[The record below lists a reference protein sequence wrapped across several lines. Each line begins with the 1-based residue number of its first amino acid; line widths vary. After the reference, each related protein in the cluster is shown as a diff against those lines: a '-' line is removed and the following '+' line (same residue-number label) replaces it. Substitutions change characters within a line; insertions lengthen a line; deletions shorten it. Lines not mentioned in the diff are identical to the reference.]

1 MLRTA
6 QGRLAPL
13 ERHGVF
19 IRGPAGTDVRG
30 PPPVATLDK
39 GAGSEWPHP
48 AGERSRSMN
57 WQAAPAGLDRPA
69 SLLGPIAGS
78 GPPGFGDGDNQSGT
92 AIVTKTK
99 PRTKRPNLYRVL
111 LLYDDYTPMEFVVHV
126 LERFFNKNREDAT
139 RIMLHVHQN
148 GVGECGVF
156 TYEVAET
163 KVTQVMDFARKHQHP
178 LQCVMEKK

>member
-1 MLRTA
+1 MSRVDQETMLRTA
-6 QGRLAPL
+6 QGRLDPSGG
-13 ERHGVF
+13 RSVVTSGSTGDR
-19 IRGPAGTDVRG
+19 RGA
-30 PPPVATLDK
+30 
-39 GAGSEWPHP
+39 S
-48 AGERSRSMN
+48 
-57 WQAAPAGLDRPA
+57 PA
-69 SLLGPIAGS
+69 SALRTAKYGVQAVGRSPEERALSGLAQGRQRPTVSS
-78 GPPGFGDGDNQSGT
+78 GPPGFGSGDNQSGT

-111 LLYDDYTPMEFVVHV
+111 LLNDDYTPMEFVVHV